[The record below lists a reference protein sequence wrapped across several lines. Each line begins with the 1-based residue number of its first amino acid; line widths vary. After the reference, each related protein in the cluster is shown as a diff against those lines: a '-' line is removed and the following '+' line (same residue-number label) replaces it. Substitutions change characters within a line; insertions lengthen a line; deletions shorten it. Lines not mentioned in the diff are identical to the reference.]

1 MKIGLQLY
9 NFREALGQD
18 FKGAMKEI
26 AKIGFEGVEFA
37 CNYGGIPADELKA
50 FMAELKLETA
60 GAMFG
65 PDELLDVNNGAWA
78 YSKALNPPT
87 VTVGYYTDYTKEWK
101 EVMAMLAK
109 IGDNA
114 AANGTVFSY
123 HNHWWEFVDIDG
135 EWAMERI
142 LAGTDATK
150 IFMEPDVCWLTRSGV
165 APAEFINKYAKR
177 ICQVHIKDTTKPEEP
192 ECITELGK
200 GVVDITGSVAAAK
213 AIGAKWAIYEQDFS
227 KDPFQSAADSLA
239 VMKKLV

>member
-18 FKGAMKEI
+18 FKGTMKEI
-26 AKIGFEGVEFA
+26 AKIGFDGVEFA
-37 CNYGGIPADELKA
+37 CNYGNIPADELAA
-50 FMAELKLETA
+50 FMQELKLETA
-60 GAMFG
+60 GAMFNK
-65 PDELLDVNNGAWA
+65 DELMDVNNGIWEYA
-78 YSKALNPPT
+78 KKLNTPA
-87 VTVGYYTDYTKEWK
+87 VTLSHLADYAKEWQD
-101 EVMAMLAK
+101 VLAFLK
-109 IGDNA
+109 VIGDNA
-114 AANGTVFSY
+114 AANGKIFSY

-142 LAGTDATK
+142 LAATDPAK
-150 IFMEPDVCWLTRSGV
+150 VFMEPDVCWLTRSGV
-165 APAEFINKYAKR
+165 NPVEFLNKYAKR

-200 GVVDITGSVAAAK
+200 GVVDIAGSVAAAK